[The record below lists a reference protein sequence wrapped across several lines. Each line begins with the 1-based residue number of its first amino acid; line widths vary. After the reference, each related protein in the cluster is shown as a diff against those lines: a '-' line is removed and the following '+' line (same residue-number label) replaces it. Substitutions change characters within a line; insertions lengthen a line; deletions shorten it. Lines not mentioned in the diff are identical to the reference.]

1 MWKCKDCN
9 EEFGMPYIINEHEV
23 CRNFHCRGS
32 NIIEIKN
39 ENQIKSLRYN
49 KSKPKWSQIHYKSL
63 EPMIRVLEY
72 GESKYNKKNWQVG
85 LDLVEIQESMQR
97 HLAAVMDGELYDKE
111 SGELHIGHIMS
122 NCMFWVYHFNKNKEN
137 NNE

>member
-9 EEFGMPYIINEHEV
+9 KEFETENLIYPICPV
-23 CRNFHCRGS
+23 CKS
-32 NIIEIKN
+32 NRTY
-39 ENQIKSLRYN
+39 ENNKEKSLRYN
-49 KSKPKWSQIHYKSL
+49 SGKPKWSQIHYKSL
-63 EPMIRVLEY
+63 EPMIKVLEY

-122 NCMFWVYHFNKNKEN
+122 NCMFWVYHFNKNKGN

>member
-9 EEFGMPYIINEHEV
+9 EKFEMPYIINEHEV
-23 CRNFHCRGS
+23 CRNWHCRGS
-32 NIIEIKN
+32 NIIEVKN
-39 ENQIKSLRYN
+39 ENPIKSLRYN
-49 KSKPKWSQIHYKSL
+49 ESKPKWSQIHYKSL
-63 EPMIRVLEY
+63 EPMIKVLEY

-111 SGELHIGHIMS
+111 SGELHMGHILS
-122 NCMFWVYHFNKNKEN
+122 NGMFWVYHFNKNKEN

>member
-1 MWKCKDCN
+1 MWKCNECLNVFKAPTYN
-9 EEFGMPYIINEHEV
+9 EEINLDICPNIN
-23 CRNFHCRGS
+23 CRS
-32 NIIEIKN
+32 TDIYTV
-39 ENQIKSLRYN
+39 ENKSLRYN
-49 KSKPKWSQIHYKSL
+49 SGKPKWSQIHYKSL
-63 EPMIRVLEY
+63 EPMIKVLEY

-111 SGELHIGHIMS
+111 SGELHMGHILS
-122 NCMFWVYHFNKNKEN
+122 NGMFWVYHFNKNKGN

>member
-1 MWKCKDCN
+1 MKKN
-9 EEFGMPYIINEHEV
+9 LYICPNIN
-23 CRNFHCRGS
+23 CRS
-32 NIIEIKN
+32 TDIYPIKN
-39 ENQIKSLRYN
+39 KSLRYN
-49 KSKPKWSQIHYKSL
+49 SGKPKWSQIHYKSL
-63 EPMIRVLEY
+63 EPMIKVLEY

-111 SGELHIGHIMS
+111 SGELHIGHVMS